1 MCLKNFGHIKEVG
14 GFLCPRY
21 ANLTTNPLVFTST
34 RSGERLGSILL
45 VSLGALG
52 GFTQAG
58 LVCSTKNLDNGIKS
72 ESRLQEGAIE
82 ISNDPASER
91 KGGCQKKKNIKDT
104 SRYETRVQIFSQP
117 EVQV

>member
-1 MCLKNFGHIKEVG
+1 MQIALRAGEAWFHVVG
-14 GFLCPRY
+14 EFC
-21 ANLTTNPLVFTST
+21 V
-34 RSGERLGSILL
+34 
-45 VSLGALG
+45 LG

-91 KGGCQKKKNIKDT
+91 K
-104 SRYETRVQIFSQP
+104 
-117 EVQV
+117 